1 MNVRKQPVNNRC
13 SSHQPRG
20 LAHKACTLMP
30 LLLVWEQ
37 EVAPSVGA
45 QENFLHAPSHEL
57 SQVHQT
63 AFWPDGHVAVADFAN
78 FPEFT
83 TVPATFV
90 STQVILAFTLCP
102 SLFAFCKINKWGTQI
117 SCCVATS
124 CLPDSPS
131 SLSLSQN
138 TYTTPTAFTLL
149 ASLQTRTQAMH
160 CRLLSR

>member
-20 LAHKACTLMP
+20 LAHKANTLRP
-30 LLLVWEQ
+30 LPAWEQ

-45 QENFLHAPSHEL
+45 QENFLHFSHEL

-78 FPEFT
+78 FVPEFT

-131 SLSLSQN
+131 SRSLSLKTHTQ
-138 TYTTPTAFTLL
+138 PPPLL
-149 ASLQTRTQAMH
+149 H
-160 CRLLSR
+160 C